1 MLALQ
6 QRTEGLT
13 VDAHLPLKRVFVP
26 RRSIPEARNAK
37 VAPRAS
43 RLAEPQRQRQRVY
56 GDAQKG
62 IAHRL
67 LMLRLHGELSPPRDP
82 AFAALVLRDVP
93 LLRARPTPATH
104 HPRPP
109 SLAPILLPPCPSFV
123 LLASRSRS
131 APILLRPP
139 DPRPH
144 IWSSASRVLLPALLP
159 SPGLLAS
166 SHSSI
171 SCSANA
177 GVWGTDDERCSKE
190 RSQRQRSRRRRH
202 LSETRPCFTSRP
214 APHTPR
220 ACSSRPRSRAPPR
233 RGGRQT
239 APPVRWRSLF
249 ASSRLLPP
257 PSSPHPEHHI
267 IEGEVGTPACASCP
281 HRASHR
287 ASQEPTHVV
296 QSCAV
301 EVESEVEFSSKER
314 CSRAPSPPWTSASET
329 TPVVSSPPLP
339 SLARATQHIP

>member
-1 MLALQ
+1 
-6 QRTEGLT
+6 
-13 VDAHLPLKRVFVP
+13 
-26 RRSIPEARNAK
+26 
-37 VAPRAS
+37 
-43 RLAEPQRQRQRVY
+43 
-56 GDAQKG
+56 
-62 IAHRL
+62 
-67 LMLRLHGELSPPRDP
+67 MLRLHGELSPPRDP

-93 LLRARPTPATH
+93 LLRARLTPATRV
-104 HPRPP
+104 RPCLGCKNP
-109 SLAPILLPPCPSFV
+109 ASALGREGRTRAHRLLLLPPSRHSIPALLRSPPSSSLPAPPSSFPPPAPAPLPSFRARLILV
-123 LLASRSRS
+123 LTSE
-131 APILLRPP
+131 APP
-139 DPRPH
+139 
-144 IWSSASRVLLPALLP
+144 SRVLLPALLP

-171 SCSANA
+171 SCFVNA

-190 RSQRQRSRRRRH
+190 RSQRQRSRPVVIFRK
-202 LSETRPCFTSRP
+202 P
-214 APHTPR
+214 APASHR
-220 ACSSRPRSRAPPR
+220 ARPRILLAHAPPALDPAHHLVEEV
-233 RGGRQT
+233 GRQH
-239 APPVRWRSLF
+239 PPVRWRSLF
-249 ASSRLLPP
+249 ASSRLFPP

-314 CSRAPSPPWTSASET
+314 CPRAPSPPSTSASKT